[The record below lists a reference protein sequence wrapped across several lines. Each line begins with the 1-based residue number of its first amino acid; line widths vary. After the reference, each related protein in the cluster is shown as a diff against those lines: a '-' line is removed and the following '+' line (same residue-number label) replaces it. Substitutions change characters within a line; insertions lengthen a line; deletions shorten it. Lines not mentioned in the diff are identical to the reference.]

1 MTSNQ
6 SIYLPYR
13 RLSVLRLCLA
23 LLASLMLSAC
33 LKEEKVGLNYHAY
46 NHTDTSIIS
55 IVINGEGG
63 VLSASAH
70 GEGSGVCCVV
80 LPKKWRPGLLA
91 TIKWQPD
98 DIPVFNPDGSQKI
111 VDGVPSVIES
121 TWKERTVEVPKYS
134 DDELDRGTFYIHFF
148 RDDDVKVLVATRWA
162 GYAGHPYPHPDGT
175 NQQP

>member
-6 SIYLPYR
+6 SIYLPCR
-13 RLSVLRLCLA
+13 QLSVLRLGLA

-63 VLSASAH
+63 VLNARAH

-98 DIPVFNPDGSQKI
+98 DIPVFNPDGSPKI
-111 VDGVPSVIES
+111 VDGVPASIES
-121 TWKERTVEVPKYS
+121 AWKERTVEVPKYS
-134 DDELDRGTFYIHFF
+134 ADELDRGTFYIHFF